1 MHRAPFGRCTRR
13 CPKSAELMR
22 ELPSAGE
29 EQSIEAARALREHD
43 KKEEKEEEEEKESL
57 ASPPRATGA
66 SARSAAPTKASES
79 ARCALLG
86 SRSLS
91 LSHSLS
97 KTERGRRRERIRL
110 CCCSGEGKKI
120 KKALGGERPKLQNVL
135 DPFFFPYLSPC
146 SSPSAPRAGWPAGPA
161 AGALER
167 LHRRPTCCCSLRRDD
182 CSGSSRSS
190 SRDASPASATQSLR
204 QRRRRTSPPLRKRRG
219 GRGRR
224 QRRRLLRLSLLQLL
238 ARPRSTA
245 LSWLLEASPQQL
257 LVVVADLDIS
267 SIAVDG
273 DALVAAV
280 GPLAPGL
287 QAQAREGRALTVLHG
302 REELHAGDGAR

>member
-1 MHRAPFGRCTRR
+1 
-13 CPKSAELMR
+13 MR

-110 CCCSGEGKKI
+110 CCCSGEGKKSR
-120 KKALGGERPKLQNVL
+120 KLLAESDRSYKTFSTSSFSHTFRHAARPPHLE
-135 DPFFFPYLSPC
+135 
-146 SSPSAPRAGWPAGPA
+146 RAG
-161 AGALER
+161 
-167 LHRRPTCCCSLRRDD
+167 LR
-182 CSGSSRSS
+182 
-190 SRDASPASATQSLR
+190 AQR
-204 QRRRRTSPPLRKRRG
+204 QR
-219 GRGRR
+219 
-224 QRRRLLRLSLLQLL
+224 
-238 ARPRSTA
+238 
-245 LSWLLEASPQQL
+245 
-257 LVVVADLDIS
+257 
-267 SIAVDG
+267 
-273 DALVAAV
+273 
-280 GPLAPGL
+280 
-287 QAQAREGRALTVLHG
+287 H
-302 REELHAGDGAR
+302 

>member
-1 MHRAPFGRCTRR
+1 
-13 CPKSAELMR
+13 MR

-110 CCCSGEGKKI
+110 CCCSGEGKKN
-120 KKALGGERPKLQNVL
+120 KKALGGERSYKT
-135 DPFFFPYLSPC
+135 FST
-146 SSPSAPRAGWPAGPA
+146 PSFSHTFRHAARPPRLERAGQRAQRQGHKRGFIDAPHAAARSEETTAAAA
-161 AGALER
+161 AGAAPEM
-167 LHRRPTCCCSLRRDD
+167 
-182 CSGSSRSS
+182 
-190 SRDASPASATQSLR
+190 LR
-204 QRRRRTSPPLRKRRG
+204 QRRRRNPFDKGEEGRRRRSENDEEEEEG
-219 GRGRR
+219 DSEDVFFVFVFFSCWRGRD
-224 QRRRLLRLSLLQLL
+224 QRLCRGCWRRL
-238 ARPRSTA
+238 RSNFF
-245 LSWLLEASPQQL
+245 
-257 LVVVADLDIS
+257 VVVVDLDIS
-267 SIAVDG
+267 SFADNG

-287 QAQAREGRALTVLHG
+287 QAQAREGRALPVPHG
-302 REELHAGDGAR
+302 REELHARDGAR